1 MEGECDTCL
10 YVSEFVQAY
19 SAHVERMSSV
29 RAKNKMPMRLPSH
42 LMAREEGVAIV
53 INPESSWWTEHAL
66 LLPLFARLP
75 KSSIQ

>member
-1 MEGECDTCL
+1 
-10 YVSEFVQAY
+10 
-19 SAHVERMSSV
+19 
-29 RAKNKMPMRLPSH
+29 MPLRLPSH